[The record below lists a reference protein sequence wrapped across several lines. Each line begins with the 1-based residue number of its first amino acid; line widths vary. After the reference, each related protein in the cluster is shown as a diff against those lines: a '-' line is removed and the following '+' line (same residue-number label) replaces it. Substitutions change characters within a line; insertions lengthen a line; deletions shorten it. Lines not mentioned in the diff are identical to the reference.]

1 MLGYFKDLLDTI
13 VSNEETE
20 DALSGHQEV
29 VADASVLQQL
39 DNLNIIG
46 GNDPSGS
53 RELKDQLDDGKEVD
67 VGIVDGEVNGDQSCA
82 SLKPSIGFEL
92 SEQCLCDILLKM
104 EVLDIASTL
113 VGCKFALE

>member
-1 MLGYFKDLLDTI
+1 MQYDIYLPTWEFK
-13 VSNEETE
+13 SEFHNTE
-20 DALSGHQEV
+20 KV
-29 VADASVLQQL
+29 Y
-39 DNLNIIG
+39 
-46 GNDPSGS
+46 
-53 RELKDQLDDGKEVD
+53 